1 MYATYNDTE
10 IGTDNRDMAPV
21 IEVENVYKSFGRVR
35 AVEGIDLTVDEGEFI
50 ALLGPNGAG
59 KTTLVEMI
67 EGIQTPD
74 TGAIRVLGLPWAG
87 NEDVLHRFIG
97 LSLQETRF
105 IDRLTVRETLR
116 MFAGFYGLGKSR
128 VQEIMDTVNLAEKAH
143 AYTMNLSGGQRQ
155 RMALGIALINRP
167 KVLLLDEPTTGL
179 DPNARRDIWS
189 ILLDLKKSSN
199 TSLVLT
205 THYMEEAEQ
214 LCDTIMIIDH
224 GKVLRKGTLEEL
236 LRGDTSAKIISF
248 SFENPDLH
256 RGRIEEECPFPIRW
270 DSKNGRAAITVD
282 SIEEDLPE
290 FFGFINARGL
300 RLHNMECRRITLDDL
315 FTAMTGRRLSE

>member
-1 MYATYNDTE
+1 
-10 IGTDNRDMAPV
+10 MAPV

-35 AVEGIDLTVDEGEFI
+35 AVKGIDLTVDDGEFI

-87 NEDVLHRFIG
+87 NEDALHHAIG

-105 IDRLTVRETLR
+105 IDRLTVQETLR

-128 VQEIMDTVNLAEKAH
+128 VHEIMDTVNLSEKAH

-167 KVLLLDEPTTGL
+167 RVLLLDEPTTGL

-189 ILLDLKKSSN
+189 ILLDLKKTAD

-224 GKVLRKGTLEEL
+224 GKVLREGTLEAL
-236 LRGDTSAKIISF
+236 LSDDSAAKIISF

-256 RGRIEEECPFPIRW
+256 RSRIEKECPFPIRW
-270 DSKNGRAAITVD
+270 DGNNGRAAITVD
-282 SIEEDLPE
+282 SIEKDLPE

-300 RLHNMECRRITLDDL
+300 RLQNIECRRKTLDDL